1 MAVRF
6 NTSGNSHLTRTANL
20 PTSTAFTICGWS
32 KMVANTGN
40 YAAIAVVE
48 SNLYT
53 AYNYIQLVTLADGVS
68 LGLYATNTS
77 TSGLATLAVGDVFFW
92 ALTANG
98 SGAGAVTGYHK
109 GLNTVGGLSSVT
121 TTGDSFTPGAVFVG
135 SDSWQEPFNGSTWNV
150 KCWDRALTAEEL
162 LVESAYERVMYPAS
176 LNFHWPLSGT
186 SDLNDRSGNGRAA
199 TATGTLTTEDNG
211 GQAWAP
217 SSKIFIPAGA
227 GGISGSLS
235 GTLGDLTGSAAATLP
250 ITGAMAVTLGAIT
263 AASSGGTD
271 IEGLAAASLAPMTGA
286 SDAALSIAAQGAA
299 TLGDLTGA
307 AEGVGV
313 SIVAGSVSSTL
324 DAITTTSAAQI
335 QIQASTSGTLS
346 PVTLASQATLAIA
359 AQGAATFGGLTA
371 LCAATIADPASPA
384 APASNSRFIRNFAS

>member
-77 TSGLATLAVGDVFFW
+77 TSGLATLAVGDVIFW

>member
-1 MAVRF
+1 MAIGSITNAHVTYGDNAPTVAVPSGAVAGNVYALFWLNITHGATLTWPDGFTEVSDLAYEANSGADLRCALRVATGSESGSF
-6 NTSGNSHLTRTANL
+6 TGSTTSWQSWRTICAVITGVSATPDDASGNGTYAYTSSASLTGASITTTGADRVILWAAATLLGGSAAT
-20 PTSTAFTICGWS
+20 PTLTPPAGLTTDTVVDFGNGATI
-32 KMVANTGN
+32 A
-40 YAAIAVVE
+40 
-48 SNLYT
+48 
-53 AYNYIQLVTLADGVS
+53 LADGTQAS
-68 LGLYATNTS
+68 AGSATYS
-77 TSGLATLAVGDVFFW
+77 GSMGFGGVADSRSGL
-92 ALTANG
+92 
-98 SGAGAVTGYHK
+98 
-109 GLNTVGGLSSVT
+109 
-121 TTGDSFTPGAVFVG
+121 
-135 SDSWQEPFNGSTWNV
+135 
-150 KCWDRALTAEEL
+150 
-162 LVESAYERVMYPAS
+162 
-176 LNFHWPLSGT
+176 
-186 SDLNDRSGNGRAA
+186 
-199 TATGTLTTEDNG
+199 TLTIALAQSG
-211 GQAWAP
+211 G
-217 SSKIFIPAGA
+217 
-227 GGISGSLS
+227 GGITGSLS
-235 GTLGDLTGSAAATLP
+235 GTLSSLTGSAAATLP